1 MNAGFDAIDVVE
13 VGTSEVPWSRKV
25 SKALKMSSGREEDRA
40 DKLALSSH
48 VG

>member
-1 MNAGFDAIDVVE
+1 MDVGFEAEGAVA
-13 VGTSEVPWSRKV
+13 VGTKEGPWSRRV

-40 DKLALSSH
+40 DKVALSSH

>member
-1 MNAGFDAIDVVE
+1 MDVGFDATDVVE
-13 VGTSEVPWSRKV
+13 VGIKEGPWSRRV
-25 SKALKMSSGREEDRA
+25 SKALKMSLGREEDRA